1 MNRIKFVPICDWPF
15 LLNQAEPV
23 IEERM
28 SEVKCKSIFSKWIQS
43 ANDSKFLERPKNMQ
57 LFFNDDQ
64 KLEGIRFIM
73 NNGSSEDFIEFGG
86 NLQYIAP
93 ELYLH
98 HEYHADSVD
107 VWSLGITLYRLLVG
121 RYPFNSDSMGD
132 KALFERMLQFR
143 YPIPNSLS
151 PEAKNL
157 IQQMLSPVESR
168 ISLSRLS
175 NHPWFT
181 LNRRKKKS
189 VRVLKKIIRFIIKG
203 PYPPPKNPYFQ
214 LIKVSH

>member
-28 SEVKCKSIFSKWIQS
+28 SEVKCKNIFSKWIQS
-43 ANDSKFLERPKNMQ
+43 ANDSKFLERPKIMQ

-64 KLEGIRFIM
+64 KLEGIRLIM

-132 KALFERMLQFR
+132 RALFERMLQFR
-143 YPIPNSLS
+143 YPMPNSLS
-151 PEAKNL
+151 PG
-157 IQQMLSPVESR
+157 
-168 ISLSRLS
+168 
-175 NHPWFT
+175 
-181 LNRRKKKS
+181 KKLHNILYLLKLKRGGGG
-189 VRVLKKIIRFIIKG
+189 RVLYRSKKPYSANAFTCRIK
-203 PYPPPKNPYFQ
+203 NITQ
-214 LIKVSH
+214 SVIKSSLVHFK

>member
-168 ISLSRLS
+168 ISLNRLS

>member
-1 MNRIKFVPICDWPF
+1 
-15 LLNQAEPV
+15 
-23 IEERM
+23 
-28 SEVKCKSIFSKWIQS
+28 
-43 ANDSKFLERPKNMQ
+43 MQ

-64 KLEGIRFIM
+64 KLEGIRLIM

-132 KALFERMLQFR
+132 RALFERMLQFR
-143 YPIPNSLS
+143 YPMPNSLS

-168 ISLSRLS
+168 ISLNRLS

-181 LNRRKKKS
+181 LNRKKKKS
-189 VRVLKKIIRFIIKG
+189 IRVLKKIIRFIIKG
-203 PYPPPKNPYFQ
+203 PYPPPRNPYFQ

>member
-1 MNRIKFVPICDWPF
+1 MSRIKFVPICDWPF

-28 SEVKCKSIFSKWIQS
+28 SEVKCKNIFSKWIQS

-143 YPIPNSLS
+143 YPIPSALS
-151 PEAKNL
+151 PEAKSL

-168 ISLSRLS
+168 ISLNRLL

-181 LNRRKKKS
+181 LNRKKKKS

>member
-1 MNRIKFVPICDWPF
+1 MSRIKFVPICDWPF

-28 SEVKCKSIFSKWIQS
+28 SEVKCKNIFSKWIQS
-43 ANDSKFLERPKNMQ
+43 ANDSKFLERPKSMQ

-132 KALFERMLQFR
+132 RALFERMLQFR
-143 YPIPNSLS
+143 YPIPNALS
-151 PEAKNL
+151 PEAKSL

-168 ISLSRLS
+168 ISLNRLP